1 MNIKSKIYRYYDA
14 QKTIDFNTETIK
26 NINKTLIDTQ
36 IILISTIKAIHYYE
50 SKLHLII
57 TNSII
62 HGNITQEETNKY
74 NKNINLKNKL
84 NNVIEPNEDL
94 INTLNDEITKAKAIR
109 SEIEKD
115 EFVMSILNLEKE
127 LKKYALYGSIKN
139 TLDDSSN
146 IFTINAKSTTG
157 IIFPINIYQSYTV
170 EYVKYLLSNQTG
182 IPIHEIRLI
191 YNGSDLDNNKLI
203 NDYNIIPNSTVH
215 IVFHNG
221 ICSLL

>member
-26 NINKTLIDTQ
+26 NINKILIDTHV
-36 IILISTIKAIHYYE
+36 ILISTIKAIQYYE

-62 HGNITQEETNKY
+62 HGNISQEETNQY
-74 NKNINLKNKL
+74 NKNIILKNKL

-94 INTLNDEITKAKAIR
+94 INTLNDEITKANATR
-109 SEIEKD
+109 TEIEKD

-127 LKKYALYGSIKN
+127 IKKYALYGSIKN
-139 TLDDSSN
+139 TLDHNSN
-146 IFTINAKSTTG
+146 MFIINAKSKTG
-157 IIFPINIYQSYTV
+157 ITFSLNIYQSYTV
-170 EYVKYLLSNQTG
+170 EYVKYLLSNQSG

-203 NDYNIIPNSTVH
+203 NDYNIIPNSIIH
-215 IVFHNG
+215 IVFLSG
-221 ICSLL
+221 ICSIL

>member
-1 MNIKSKIYRYYDA
+1 MYTDKMKRSIRSVKAPKDFEISIADYDH
-14 QKTIDFNTETIK
+14 F
-26 NINKTLIDTQ
+26 L
-36 IILISTIKAIHYYE
+36 AIQFYE

-62 HGNITQEETNKY
+62 HGNITQEETDKY

-84 NNVIEPNEDL
+84 NNIVEPNEDL
-94 INTLNDEITKAKAIR
+94 INTLNDDITKAKATR
-109 SEIEKD
+109 TEIEKD

-139 TLDDSSN
+139 NLDNTFD
-146 IFTINAKSTTG
+146 IFTINAKSPTG
-157 IIFPINIYQSYTV
+157 ITFPLNICQSYTI
-170 EYVKYLLSNQTG
+170 EYVKYLLSNQSG

-203 NDYNIIPNSTVH
+203 NDYNIKSDSIIH
-215 IVFHNG
+215 IIFHNG